1 MSTQFIEDAKRLP
14 LPERVELIEAL
25 WESIAAE
32 GYEPP
37 LTAQQA
43 DELDRRLEAHHRDPD
58 DVVSWDSVKTDFARN
73 QTTRNCCQFLL
84 YVPRQQ
90 EDR

>member
-14 LPERVELIEAL
+14 LPDRVELIEAL

-37 LTAQQA
+37 LTATQA
-43 DELDRRLEAHHRDPD
+43 AELDRRLEAHNRDPND
-58 DVVSWDSVKTDFARN
+58 IVSWDSIKAGLSSKQPKD
-73 QTTRNCCQFLL
+73 
-84 YVPRQQ
+84 
-90 EDR
+90 

>member
-37 LTAQQA
+37 LTAAQA
-43 DELDRRLEAHHRDPD
+43 DELDRRLEAHRRSPD
-58 DVVSWDSVKTDFARN
+58 DVVSWDSIKRSNRRSRDLS
-73 QTTRNCCQFLL
+73 C
-84 YVPRQQ
+84 
-90 EDR
+90 

>member
-14 LPERVELIEAL
+14 LPERVELVEAL

-32 GYEPP
+32 GYEPA

-43 DELDRRLEAHHRDPD
+43 DELDRRLEAHHRNPD
-58 DVVSWDSVKTDFARN
+58 DVVSWDSIKAN
-73 QTTRNCCQFLL
+73 LASNKTTRN
-84 YVPRQQ
+84 
-90 EDR
+90 

>member
-1 MSTQFIEDAKRLP
+1 MSTQFIKDAKRLP

-37 LTAQQA
+37 LTAAQA
-43 DELDRRLEAHHRDPD
+43 DELDRRLEAHHRNPD
-58 DVVSWDSVKTDFARN
+58 DVASWDSIKANLTRKSTPTD
-73 QTTRNCCQFLL
+73 
-84 YVPRQQ
+84 
-90 EDR
+90 

>member
-25 WESIAAE
+25 WESIATE

-37 LTAQQA
+37 LTAEQA
-43 DELDRRLEAHHRDPD
+43 DELDRRLEAHNRDPD
-58 DVVSWDSVKTDFARN
+58 DVVSWDSIKADLAKN
-73 QTTRNCCQFLL
+73 HLK
-84 YVPRQQ
+84 
-90 EDR
+90 D